1 MDCSNP
7 VKLLLSV
14 SFDYTIEMAYQNNDI
29 LNTPDAK
36 SINTGRLNLFIENV
50 NNKISDCVFITTFG
64 LDGPPTTS
72 ILKFDGNTI
81 SYTFDN
87 SRYSKIP
94 GDISSHKIKKI
105 YTEKNKD
112 GDNLIF
118 TSYHAVTFDNV
129 DYTIFNDFVFINVK
143 RRY

>member
-1 MDCSNP
+1 MDCSDS

-14 SFDYTIEMAYQNNDI
+14 PFDYTVKMAYQNNDI
-29 LNTPDAK
+29 LNTPTAK
-36 SINTGRLNLFIENV
+36 SFNTGRLNLFIENV
-50 NNKISDCVFITTFG
+50 NNKIPDCVFITTFG
-64 LDGPPTTS
+64 IDGPAVTS

-81 SYTFDN
+81 SFTYDR

-94 GDISSHKIKKI
+94 GDISSYHIKKL

-112 GDNLIF
+112 GDNLIY
-118 TSYHAVTFDNV
+118 TSYHVVTFDNI
-129 DYTIFNDFVFINVK
+129 DFIIYTDNVFINVK